1 VTLLLVLLSFQERSR
16 LKKLLEHSLVLKKAW
31 LKKICWLK
39 RILHRQGS
47 FLWSLTKKR
56 QQCHQVIGL
65 NVVMYSLYKGSPS
78 QIRQFMELVRKLT
91 LELLS
96 HKTSTKPWWSHSLQ
110 MPGSPDR
117 TLHISEVKTS
127 QLKSA
132 SKMQSFK
139 RVNPNLTSKKRYW
152 LRGVR
157 LQAQRSQQA
166 WMS

>member
-1 VTLLLVLLSFQERSR
+1 MTLLLVPLSFQERSR
-16 LKKLLEHSLVLKKAW
+16 LKKLLEHSLVLKKAS
-31 LKKICWLK
+31 LKKICWLE

-56 QQCHQVIGL
+56 QQCHQVEGL
-65 NVVMYSLYKGSPS
+65 SVAISCLYKGSPS

-96 HKTSTKPWWSHSLQ
+96 HKTSTKLWWSHSLQ
-110 MPGSPDR
+110 MLGSPQR
-117 TLHISEVKTS
+117 TPHISEAKIS

-139 RVNPNLTSKKRYW
+139 RVNLNLTSKKRYW

-157 LQAQRSQQA
+157 LQAQRSQRA
-166 WMS
+166 RMS